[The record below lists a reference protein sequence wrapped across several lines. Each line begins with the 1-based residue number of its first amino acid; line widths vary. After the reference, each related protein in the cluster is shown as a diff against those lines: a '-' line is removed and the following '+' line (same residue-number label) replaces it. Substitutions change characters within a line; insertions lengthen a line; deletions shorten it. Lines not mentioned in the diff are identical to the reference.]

1 LRPAHRW
8 RSIKLR
14 LLISVDLRLAPLRA
28 ETSVPLTASTV
39 PLTKAIHKGPR
50 LHLALVHR
58 PKPAL
63 LSPVHGAKPLAR
75 ATRHRPES
83 VLLALVHR
91 AKSATPLSA
100 IHRSEVSLL
109 VAIHRAEPTLISL
122 AHRPKPTT
130 PLPTIHRSE
139 VTLLVAIRRAKPTL
153 ISPAHRAKSAA
164 LSATHR
170 PKSTASAVVLP
181 LAISKRHPAILLI
194 ESVHPAL
201 LTHSTPH
208 PLATPQAPHL
218 LPGTAL
224 SVSPSARILL
234 RLLRIPVELL
244 PTSSLTS
251 TAAFISIT
259 LIELLL
265 HLLQLCREV
274 RDLIF

>member
-1 LRPAHRW
+1 
-8 RSIKLR
+8 
-14 LLISVDLRLAPLRA
+14 
-28 ETSVPLTASTV
+28 
-39 PLTKAIHKGPR
+39 
-50 LHLALVHR
+50 
-58 PKPAL
+58 
-63 LSPVHGAKPLAR
+63 
-75 ATRHRPES
+75 
-83 VLLALVHR
+83 
-91 AKSATPLSA
+91 
-100 IHRSEVSLL
+100 
-109 VAIHRAEPTLISL
+109 
-122 AHRPKPTT
+122 
-130 PLPTIHRSE
+130 
-139 VTLLVAIRRAKPTL
+139 
-153 ISPAHRAKSAA
+153 
-164 LSATHR
+164 
-170 PKSTASAVVLP
+170 
-181 LAISKRHPAILLI
+181 
-194 ESVHPAL
+194 